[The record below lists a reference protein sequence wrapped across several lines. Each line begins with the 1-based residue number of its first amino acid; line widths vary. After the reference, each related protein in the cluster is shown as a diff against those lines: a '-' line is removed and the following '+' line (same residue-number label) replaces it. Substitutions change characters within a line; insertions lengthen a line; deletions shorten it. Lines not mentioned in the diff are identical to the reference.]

1 MTRHKNTGMP
11 MGSMKKAGGGK
22 VQTSADTARKL
33 ATEMGGMKKGGKP
46 KASGLAVMIAIGSP
60 MKGMKKPVKKAM
72 GGGMESMIPAPDGPS
87 TGSAPSGKPAFDN
100 SNQMDMYNATRG
112 NLIMPSG
119 LGSASAG
126 KEAAMARMKAAQ
138 EARSDKRQLIKS
150 VSRSTG
156 GGSIGGMPISIP
168 NSGGTGLPSSPT
180 KPYQRPENWFIPGK
194 PGEGGFS
201 GGLSREYMDASQ
213 KRNAEY
219 EARLASRKY
228 TDANKPASNI
238 PAPTDH
244 MKLISQPM
252 AAPRPIAKGGVV
264 KKAQGGAGKVRKGM
278 MTPEGKIIDAMN
290 KIRGK

>member
-11 MGSMKKAGGGK
+11 MGSMKKAGGG

-72 GGGMESMIPAPDGPS
+72 GGGMASMIPAPDGPP
-87 TGSAPSGKPAFDN
+87 TGPTSSGGLASNN
-100 SNQMDMYNATRG
+100 SNLMDMYNATQG

-119 LGSASAG
+119 LGAASAG
-126 KEAAMARMKAAQ
+126 KEAAKARMKAAQ

-156 GGSIGGMPISIP
+156 GGSIGGAPISIP
-168 NSGGTGLPSSPT
+168 NRGGTGYSPIGQQA
-180 KPYQRPENWFIPGK
+180 PMDGQRQPGK
-194 PGEGGFS
+194 GFS
-201 GGLSREYMDASQ
+201 GPENTLYGPQVMPQR
-213 KRNAEY
+213 
-219 EARLASRKY
+219 
-228 TDANKPASNI
+228 
-238 PAPTDH
+238 PAPMA
-244 MKLISQPM
+244 MK
-252 AAPRPIAKGGVV
+252 KGGDAMKPV

-278 MTPEGKIIDAMN
+278 MTPEGKIIHAMN